1 MVRDFE
7 IAVSDGWVLALLCAV
22 GIYLAFLVYR
32 SGLQRVSRWLLAVRV
47 GALVLLIGL
56 LMAPVLEVT
65 LQTQRLPLVVLLID
79 DSESMRI
86 SDGDTVRSEVAQ
98 RVLDSS
104 AFETLSARA
113 RVARFR
119 FSDVLT
125 EMGESESLS
134 WSGRATDVAGALDG
148 VREQA
153 VGEGLAAV
161 VLISDGGQNLGERP
175 TRAAA
180 DLGVPVFSVGVGDP
194 VAPVD
199 VAIVSAI
206 VDPLGYVGRT
216 LEMQVR
222 VVSSGFDRVRDQIRV
237 LVDGQEVAA
246 KTIILSD
253 GEQTVQFELRPEH
266 SGRHAFSVEIAPQAS
281 ERTAVNNRV
290 VVSTQVLKS
299 RVRITMLAGSPS
311 ADLSYLRRVIEA
323 DSNLE
328 LDLLVRVQPAGWS
341 REVQRVTRTL
351 SERDLVV
358 LLNVPYKEIAGTSEQ
373 ALVGFVKQGGGLLV
387 IGGDAAF
394 DGDYAL
400 SALADVLPLQFL
412 RSGHTFAEGAFP
424 LVFARHPILR
434 VSDDPLSDRDA
445 WDALPPLL
453 AYNQVGGA
461 VPDATVL
468 AHHPTERVNGKPMP
482 VLAVRRVE
490 AGKAMAVGF
499 RTFWRYGSMMWGD
512 GKTDDVSRAFWKN
525 TVRWLVT
532 RDGVSRLRV
541 TPEKLVYRSGEPVVA
556 HAQVFD
562 RLLQPRTG
570 ARVYAQVADSL
581 GGREIVMRDLGDGR
595 YSGQLGGF
603 PQGDYALNVRAEDDA
618 GDLGTG
624 VAHFTVGRYSLEYE
638 TVRMR
643 SELLSDVAAR
653 SGGHY
658 VRPDGLAEVLDS
670 LVLSPE
676 PVVNHH
682 RARLWGQEWPLFLLV
697 GLLVIEWAVRRR
709 MGMI

>member
-1 MVRDFE
+1 E
-7 IAVSDGWVLALLCAV
+7 
-22 GIYLAFLVYR
+22 
-32 SGLQRVSRWLLAVRV
+32 
-47 GALVLLIGL
+47 
-56 LMAPVLEVT
+56 
-65 LQTQRLPLVVLLID
+65 QT
-79 DSESMRI
+79 
-86 SDGDTVRSEVAQ
+86 
-98 RVLDSS
+98 
-104 AFETLSARA
+104 
-113 RVARFR
+113 
-119 FSDVLT
+119 
-125 EMGESESLS
+125 
-134 WSGRATDVAGALDG
+134 
-148 VREQA
+148 

-161 VLISDGGQNLGERP
+161 VLVSDGGQNLGGRP
-175 TRAAA
+175 TRAAV
-180 DLGVPVFSVGVGDP
+180 DLGVPILSVGVGDP

-199 VAIVSAI
+199 VAIVSAV
-206 VDPLGYVGRT
+206 VDPLGYVGRA

-237 LVDGQEVAA
+237 FIDGKEVAA
-246 KTIILSD
+246 KTVVLSD
-253 GEQTVQFELRPEH
+253 GEQTVAFELRPERP
-266 SGRHAFSVEIAPQAS
+266 GRHAFSVEIAPQVG
-281 ERTAVNNRV
+281 ERTVVNNRV
-290 VVSTQVLKS
+290 VVPAEVLKS
-299 RVRITMLAGSPS
+299 RVRILMLSGSPS
-311 ADLSYLRRVIEA
+311 ADLSYLRRVIES

-328 LDLLVRVQPAGWS
+328 LDLLVRVQAAGWS
-341 REVQRVTRTL
+341 REVQRVMRTV
-351 SERDLVV
+351 SEHDLVV

-373 ALVGFVKQGGGLLV
+373 ALVGFVEKGGGLLV
-387 IGGDAAF
+387 IGGDAVF
-394 DGDYAL
+394 DGDYGL
-400 SALADVLPLQFL
+400 SSLANVLPVQFL
-412 RSGHTFAEGAFP
+412 RSVNTFVDDAFSLGFP
-424 LVFARHPILR
+424 KVRHPILR
-434 VSDDPLSDRDA
+434 VSDDPLADLDA

-490 AGKAMAVGF
+490 AGKVMVVGF
-499 RTFWRYGSMMWGD
+499 RTFWRYGLMMWGD

-532 RDGVSRLRV
+532 RDQVSRLRV

-562 RLLQPRTG
+562 RLLQPRAG

-581 GGREIVMRDLGDGR
+581 GVREVVLRDLGGGR

-603 PQGDYALNVRAEDDA
+603 PQGDYALNVRAEDDS

-624 VAHFTVGRYSLEYE
+624 VGHFTVGRYSLEYE

-643 SELLSDVAAR
+643 AELLFDVAAR

-658 VRPDGLAEVLDS
+658 VRPEGLGAALDS
-670 LVLSPE
+670 FVLAPE